1 MPLVVTDASVDSPQ
15 WFQLSSEGETVE
27 PPADLLEMYREGGIV
42 GGLQFTPEQG
52 VDTAE
57 PVDFALDPSASS
69 TWRRTRRSRTIAP
82 T

>member
-1 MPLVVTDASVDSPQ
+1 M
-15 WFQLSSEGETVE
+15 E

-57 PVDFALDPSASS
+57 PVDFALQFRYGIFS
-69 TWRRTRRSRTIAP
+69 TFTWSVICDWTG
-82 T
+82 